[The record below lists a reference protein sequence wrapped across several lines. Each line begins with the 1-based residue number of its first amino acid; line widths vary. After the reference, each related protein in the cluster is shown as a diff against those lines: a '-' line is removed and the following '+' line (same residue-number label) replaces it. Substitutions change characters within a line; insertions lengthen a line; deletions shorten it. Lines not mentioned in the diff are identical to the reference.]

1 LTQTI
6 QPLTWTIEPQSS
18 LANQRFVG
26 EYSPLAKIKKSTETE
41 KNICE
46 ALSVCDSLNK
56 LYETLSRL
64 EYIIRRKNNKE
75 GLK

>member
-1 LTQTI
+1 LTRTI
-6 QPLTWTIEPQSS
+6 QPLTWSIEPQSG

-26 EYSPLAKIKKSTETE
+26 EYPLFAKRKTTETDE
-41 KNICE
+41 NVRE

-64 EYIIRRKNNKE
+64 EFVIRRKNNKE